1 MGLGERLKFV
11 RGKISQKD
19 FGTKFGVVPNTVR
32 KYENDEGSPNTDFIL
47 AVCKEFNINPLW
59 LLTGE
64 GPTHKDQ
71 ATEHEAVPEKNGTER
86 QLKGN
91 SIDRCNVCF
100 IEDPLLTDLKLWLNE
115 LNGEDPDNQAWFRVE
130 LQKRF
135 PEFREWREKKRTPD
149 SFESYGLA

>member
-1 MGLGERLKFV
+1 MGLGERLKIV
-11 RGKISQKD
+11 RGRISQKD

-32 KYENDEGSPNTDFIL
+32 KYENDEGSPNTDFIMG
-47 AVCKEFNINPLW
+47 VCEEFNINPLW

-64 GPTHKDQ
+64 GPMRKDQ
-71 ATEHEAVPEKNGTER
+71 ATENDAAPEKTEAER

-130 LQKRF
+130 LQRRF
-135 PEFREWREKKRTPD
+135 PEFREWREKKRRPD
-149 SFESYGLA
+149 SFENYNLA